1 MSTANEI
8 LTDLLAAMPDSYQ
21 KTVGYP
27 THDLLAAAAL
37 RMEGT
42 DAEVAAMRAA
52 LDPENLTGSDLDR
65 YIFPRAGLE
74 RRQATFATGVLTVT
88 GTGTVQQGDLFESK
102 GGIQFAASETVAITG
117 EGQVRV
123 TCRVDGAAGNLPA
136 HSITQMPVT
145 LQGISAC
152 DNPEPTTGGYN
163 EEDDADYY
171 ARYLLKIRTPATSG
185 NIYHYQS
192 WALEVAGV
200 GAVQVFPLARGP
212 GTVDIV
218 LIDSTGQP
226 APPDLVEQVQD
237 YIDPGGTGEGYGQ
250 APIGA
255 QCLVEA
261 ASGTEITLTGKVFKL
276 DKVNCPAGAREDALG
291 HTAEEE
297 TVTAGIKAAVG
308 AYLAEIAFQQDYVSF
323 ARITERILAVDGVR
337 DLESL
342 TVNGGTDNVH
352 LDERACAVLGE
363 VTLSYA

>member
-37 RMEGT
+37 RMQGT
-42 DAEVAAMRAA
+42 DEEVAAMRAA
-52 LDPENLTGSDLDR
+52 LDPENLAGGDLDR
-65 YIFPRAGLE
+65 YVFPRAGLE

-88 GTGTVQQGDLFESK
+88 GTGTVQQGALFES
-102 GGIQFAASETVAITG
+102 GGGSQFAASETVQITG
-117 EGQVRV
+117 EGQVPV

-152 DNPEPTTGGYN
+152 DNPEPTTGGYD
-163 EEDDADYY
+163 EEDDAAYY

-185 NIYHYQS
+185 NVYHYQS

-226 APPDLVEQVQD
+226 APPDLVQQVQD

-261 ASGTEITLTGKVFKL
+261 ATGTEITLTGKVFKL
-276 DKVNCPAGAREDALG
+276 D
-291 HTAEEE
+291 TAEEE

-308 AYLAEIAFQQDYVSF
+308 AYLAEIAFQQDYVSL
-323 ARITERILAVDGVR
+323 ARITERILAVEGVR

-342 TVNGGTDNVH
+342 MLNGGTDNVH

>member
-37 RMEGT
+37 RMQGT
-42 DAEVAAMRAA
+42 DEEVAAMRAA
-52 LDPENLTGSDLDR
+52 LDPENLAGGDLDR
-65 YIFPRAGLE
+65 YVFPRAGLE

-88 GTGTVQQGDLFESK
+88 GTGTVQQGALFESG
-102 GGIQFAASETVAITG
+102 GGIQFAASETVQITG
-117 EGQVRV
+117 EGQVPV

-136 HSITQMPVT
+136 NSITQMPVT
-145 LQGISAC
+145 LQGITSC
-152 DNPEPTTGGYN
+152 DNPQPTTGGYD

-185 NIYHYQS
+185 NVYHYQS

-226 APPDLVEQVQD
+226 APPDLVQQVQD

-261 ASGTEITLTGKVFKL
+261 ATGTEITLTGKVFKL
-276 DKVNCPAGAREDALG
+276 D
-291 HTAEEE
+291 TMAEEA
-297 TVTAGIKAAVG
+297 VTAGVQAAVG

-352 LDERACAVLGE
+352 LGERACAVLGE

>member
-1 MSTANEI
+1 MSASDI
-8 LTDLLAAMPDSYQ
+8 LQTLLDGMPDSYQ

-37 RMEGT
+37 RMQGT
-42 DAEVAAMRAA
+42 DEEVAAMRAA
-52 LDPENLTGSDLDR
+52 LDPENLTGGDLDR
-65 YIFPRAGLE
+65 YIFPRSGLE

-88 GTGTVQQGDLFESK
+88 GTGTVTQGDLFESG
-102 GGIQFAASETVAITG
+102 GGIQFAASETVQITG
-117 EGQVRV
+117 EGTVPV

-136 HSITQMPVT
+136 NSITQMPVT
-145 LQGISAC
+145 LQGITSC
-152 DNPEPTTGGYN
+152 DNPQPITGGYD

-192 WALEVAGV
+192 WALEVSGV

-218 LIDSTGQP
+218 IIDSTGQP
-226 APPDLVEQVQD
+226 APPDLVQQVQD

-261 ASGTEITLTGKVFKL
+261 ATGTEIALSAAVFKL
-276 DKVNCPAGAREDALG
+276 D
-291 HTAEEE
+291 TADEEAV
-297 TVTAGIKAAVG
+297 TVGIKAAVG

-323 ARITERILAVDGVR
+323 ARITERILAVEGVR

-363 VTLSYA
+363 VALSYA

>member
-37 RMEGT
+37 RMQGT
-42 DAEVAAMRAA
+42 DEEVAAMRAA
-52 LDPENLTGSDLDR
+52 LDPENLAGGDLDR
-65 YIFPRAGLE
+65 YVFPRAGLE

-88 GTGTVQQGDLFESK
+88 GTGTVQQGALFESG
-102 GGIQFAASETVAITG
+102 GGIQFAASETVQITG
-117 EGQVRV
+117 EGQVPV
-123 TCRVDGAAGNLPA
+123 TCRLDGAAGNLPA

-145 LQGISAC
+145 LQGIAAC
-152 DNPEPTTGGYN
+152 DNPEPTTGGYD
-163 EEDDADYY
+163 EEDDAAYY

-192 WALEVAGV
+192 WALEVSGV

-226 APPDLVEQVQD
+226 APPDLVQQVQD

-261 ASGTEITLTGKVFKL
+261 ATGTEIALSATVFKL
-276 DKVNCPAGAREDALG
+276 D
-291 HTAEEE
+291 TADEEAV
-297 TVTAGIKAAVG
+297 TVGIKAAVG
-308 AYLAEIAFQQDYVSF
+308 AYLAQIAFQQDYVSF

-342 TVNGGTDNVH
+342 TLNGGTDNVH